1 MMTIT
6 KLRRLKRHGDVYS
19 YLAMVMAELA
29 KSQKKSKAEWRRSD
43 EAFRKR
49 MEESDATFRKNIE
62 KTEAEW
68 RKSDAAFKISMEVLR
83 KEQKEADEAFRKSME
98 DFKKKSEE
106 SDAAFQKRMEDI
118 NKKGE
123 EADAKLKKDWDK
135 KMGEVYNRLGDIA
148 EYTFVP
154 EAILEKFKD
163 MGYEFDNYY
172 RRQRIFDRDGK
183 VRAEYD
189 IVLCDGDT
197 VVIVEIKIVFRQE
210 QVDKFM
216 RKLSEAANEKYK
228 GKKIIGAVAGIEIAS
243 EVKNYALARG
253 IYVIEQAGEDI
264 KIDTLDGK
272 FKPRIW

>member
-6 KLRRLKRHGDVYS
+6 KLRRLKRRGGAYA

-29 KSQKKSKAEWRRSD
+29 KSQKKSKAEWRKSD

-49 MEESDATFRKNIE
+49 MEESN
-62 KTEAEW
+62 
-68 RKSDAAFKISMEVLR
+68 AAF
-83 KEQKEADEAFRKSME
+83 QKSME

-123 EADAKLKKDWDK
+123 EADANLKKDWDK

-163 MGYEFDNYY
+163 MCYEFDNYY
-172 RRQRIFDRDGK
+172 RRQRIFDKDGK
-183 VRAEYD
+183 VKAEYD

-197 VVIVEIKIVFRQE
+197 VVIIEIKIVFRQE

-253 IYVIEQAGEDI
+253 LYVIEQAGEDI

-272 FKPRIW
+272 FKPKIW